1 MKALQ
6 AVYAPFAAHLHDPEF
21 LVSWETKD
29 GYGMMGIASLYF
41 NLHGPAP
48 EAVTG
53 RDGKKWHGVV
63 QAAYRF
69 FYVKDNEG
77 FKMKETKIFA
87 DLGPVLKT
95 MLQNK
100 MIDGEGLAGF
110 VLQS

>member
-1 MKALQ
+1 MNALG
-6 AVYAPFAAHLHDPEF
+6 ATYAPFAKHLHEPTF
-21 LVSWETKD
+21 LVTWETED

-48 EAVTG
+48 DAQTDRYGE
-53 RDGKKWHGVV
+53 KWHGVV

-69 FYVKDNEG
+69 YYTKDGNS
-77 FKMKETKIFA
+77 FKMKETTIFA
-87 DLGPVLKT
+87 DLGPVFKT

-110 VLQS
+110 VASS